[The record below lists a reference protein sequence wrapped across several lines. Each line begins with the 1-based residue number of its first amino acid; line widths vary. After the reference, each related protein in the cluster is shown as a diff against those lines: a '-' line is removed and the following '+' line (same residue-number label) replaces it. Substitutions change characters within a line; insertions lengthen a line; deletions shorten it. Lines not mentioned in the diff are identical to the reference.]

1 MGFYVLAK
9 AFEALDRQI
18 FQLGHLVSG
27 HTLKHLAAALGIYFL
42 FRMVVRRRRVI
53 SANPQTV

>member
-27 HTLKHLAAALGIYFL
+27 HTLKHLAAAPRNL
-42 FRMVVRRRRVI
+42 FPL
-53 SANPQTV
+53 SHGGPPAPCDFG